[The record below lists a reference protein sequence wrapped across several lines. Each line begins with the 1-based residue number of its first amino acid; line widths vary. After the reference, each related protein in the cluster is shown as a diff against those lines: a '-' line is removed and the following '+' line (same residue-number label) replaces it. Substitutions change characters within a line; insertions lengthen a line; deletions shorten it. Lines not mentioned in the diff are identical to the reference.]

1 MCRRGAANYN
11 DLASIDDGSCV
22 YEGGECGLFFSE
34 MAEGSSNNKYI
45 ELYNPTQ
52 SPIFLS
58 EYTLGNCSNGCD
70 VTGEFDYL
78 TFNFPAGD
86 VVEAGSTYIIA
97 HPQADSLI
105 LAVANMTYQYLSN
118 GDDAFAL
125 LDITGESPVIVDVLR
140 FIGCGPRLW
149 LCRGRCRERHAK
161 CDPRSQAHR
170 QPRKRGRLGDQRRI
184 QRNRLGVGHQPL

>member
-70 VTGEFDYL
+70 VTSEFDYL

-97 HPQADSLI
+97 PAS
-105 LAVANMTYQYLSN
+105 
-118 GDDAFAL
+118 GF
-125 LDITGESPVIVDVLR
+125 LDFGCGQHDVPVLEQRRRRLCPLGHHRRVPVIVDVFGSL
-140 FIGCGPRLW
+140 G
-149 LCRGRCRERHAK
+149 A
-161 CDPRSQAHR
+161 DPGSGL
-170 QPRKRGRLGDQRRI
+170 PWP
-184 QRNRLGVGHQPL
+184 VS